1 MIITGAHIR
10 QARID
15 AGISLRKLSEL
26 LDCSPVLL
34 GEIERQVKMPAE
46 LSPTKGWP
54 RLFEVL
60 PALAAVRDAEPPPV
74 GSVLAAYPE
83 VAREMDNEAAVL
95 RACADLSD
103 EQLRWYQNSGPFR
116 HICQAEMKRRGI
128 V

>member
-34 GEIERQVKMPAE
+34 GEIERRVKTPAE
-46 LSPTKGWP
+46 MSREGWVALLELLPTLKTVV
-54 RLFEVL
+54 EL
-60 PALAAVRDAEPPPV
+60 PEPDPSLVAA
-74 GSVLAAYPE
+74 
-83 VAREMDNEAAVL
+83 AREVHKEHAVL